1 MYGGEHNMVKLDEY
15 RQLIKEIFTTY
26 NSHKPA
32 CGEVKVE
39 FIFDMD
45 RTYAKTPYIA
55 HNNFDELHYSH
66 VRQRSFAERNRLTI
80 FIQKPIVIQVK

>member
-32 CGEVKVE
+32 CGEVEVE
-39 FIFDMD
+39 LIFDM
-45 RTYAKTPYIA
+45 
-55 HNNFDELHYSH
+55 
-66 VRQRSFAERNRLTI
+66 ERDCYWLVHAGWNKHAGWKI
-80 FIQKPIVIQVK
+80 SQI